1 MAQSTGLENDPV
13 AKKKILNR
21 LRRAH
26 GQLAAVIDAV
36 DDDQDCENID
46 QQLSAVFKAIDRA
59 AFLAIASAL
68 QECLSDENFQQDEVD
83 KLEKLYTS
91 DALRPIARCRG
102 QSSSAQRSYN
112 ATA

>member
-36 DDDQDCENID
+36 DDDQHCEKIV
-46 QQLSAVFKAIDRA
+46 QQLSAVSKAVDRA
-59 AFLAIASAL
+59 AFLVIASAL
-68 QECLSDENFQQDEVD
+68 QECLSDEDFQQDEVD
-83 KLEKLYTS
+83 KLEKLFTS
-91 DALRPIARCRG
+91 IA
-102 QSSSAQRSYN
+102 
-112 ATA
+112 